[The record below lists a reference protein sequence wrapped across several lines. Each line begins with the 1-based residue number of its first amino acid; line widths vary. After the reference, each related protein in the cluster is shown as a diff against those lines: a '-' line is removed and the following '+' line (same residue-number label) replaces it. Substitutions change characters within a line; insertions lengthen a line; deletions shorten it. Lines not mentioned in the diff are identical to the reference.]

1 MKRERP
7 HYRGMA
13 LPTSFVRRITE
24 GQLNLAQ
31 TSSGDRQRSR
41 TRKIFIIKKTSRL
54 PSTNAAGKK
63 IRRILIFDN
72 HPDSLRLIF
81 GERANPYVDL
91 SVPQRVSSWELIV
104 VSILT
109 MSALFGMVWPLFCD
123 IGVLDAARSL
133 ERGNK
138 RRPLGG
144 TIKSRG
150 RTMAEKPESGD
161 R

>member
-1 MKRERP
+1 
-7 HYRGMA
+7 MA
-13 LPTSFVRRITE
+13 LPTLFVRRITE

-41 TRKIFIIKKTSRL
+41 TRKIFIIKKTSRV

-72 HPDSLRLIF
+72 HPDSLRLLF
-81 GERANPYVDL
+81 GERTNPYVDL

-109 MSALFGMVWPLFCD
+109 MSALFGMVWPLF
-123 IGVLDAARSL
+123 
-133 ERGNK
+133 
-138 RRPLGG
+138 
-144 TIKSRG
+144 
-150 RTMAEKPESGD
+150 
-161 R
+161 

>member
-1 MKRERP
+1 M
-7 HYRGMA
+7 
-13 LPTSFVRRITE
+13 PTLFVRRITE

-72 HPDSLRLIF
+72 HPDSLRLLF
-81 GERANPYVDL
+81 GERTNPYVDL

-109 MSALFGMVWPLFCD
+109 MSALFGMVWPLF
-123 IGVLDAARSL
+123 
-133 ERGNK
+133 
-138 RRPLGG
+138 
-144 TIKSRG
+144 
-150 RTMAEKPESGD
+150 
-161 R
+161 

>member
-1 MKRERP
+1 
-7 HYRGMA
+7 MA
-13 LPTSFVRRITE
+13 LPTLFVRRITE

-31 TSSGDRQRSR
+31 TSSGDKQRSR

-72 HPDSLRLIF
+72 HPDSLRLLF
-81 GERANPYVDL
+81 GERTNPYVDL

-109 MSALFGMVWPLFCD
+109 MSALFGMIWPLF
-123 IGVLDAARSL
+123 
-133 ERGNK
+133 
-138 RRPLGG
+138 
-144 TIKSRG
+144 
-150 RTMAEKPESGD
+150 
-161 R
+161 

>member
-1 MKRERP
+1 
-7 HYRGMA
+7 MA
-13 LPTSFVRRITE
+13 LPTLFVRRITE

-91 SVPQRVSSWELIV
+91 SVPQRVSSWQLIV

-109 MSALFGMVWPLFCD
+109 MSALFGMVWPLF
-123 IGVLDAARSL
+123 
-133 ERGNK
+133 
-138 RRPLGG
+138 
-144 TIKSRG
+144 
-150 RTMAEKPESGD
+150 
-161 R
+161 

>member
-1 MKRERP
+1 
-7 HYRGMA
+7 MA

-72 HPDSLRLIF
+72 HPDSLRLLF
-81 GERANPYVDL
+81 GERTNPYVDL

-109 MSALFGMVWPLFCD
+109 MSALFGMVWPLF
-123 IGVLDAARSL
+123 
-133 ERGNK
+133 
-138 RRPLGG
+138 
-144 TIKSRG
+144 
-150 RTMAEKPESGD
+150 
-161 R
+161 

>member
-1 MKRERP
+1 
-7 HYRGMA
+7 MA
-13 LPTSFVRRITE
+13 LPTLFVRRITE
-24 GQLNLAQ
+24 GQLNLAR

-72 HPDSLRLIF
+72 HPDSLRLLF
-81 GERANPYVDL
+81 GERTNPYVDL

-109 MSALFGMVWPLFCD
+109 MSALFGMVWPLF
-123 IGVLDAARSL
+123 
-133 ERGNK
+133 
-138 RRPLGG
+138 
-144 TIKSRG
+144 
-150 RTMAEKPESGD
+150 
-161 R
+161 

>member
-1 MKRERP
+1 
-7 HYRGMA
+7 MA
-13 LPTSFVRRITE
+13 LPTLFVRRITE

-31 TSSGDRQRSR
+31 TSSGDRQRSW

-72 HPDSLRLIF
+72 HPDSLRLLF
-81 GERANPYVDL
+81 GERTNPHVDL

-109 MSALFGMVWPLFCD
+109 MSALFGMVWPLF
-123 IGVLDAARSL
+123 
-133 ERGNK
+133 
-138 RRPLGG
+138 
-144 TIKSRG
+144 
-150 RTMAEKPESGD
+150 
-161 R
+161 

>member
-1 MKRERP
+1 M
-7 HYRGMA
+7 
-13 LPTSFVRRITE
+13 PTSFVRRITE

-72 HPDSLRLIF
+72 HPDSLRLLF
-81 GERANPYVDL
+81 GERTNPYVDL

-109 MSALFGMVWPLFCD
+109 MSALFGMVWPLF
-123 IGVLDAARSL
+123 
-133 ERGNK
+133 
-138 RRPLGG
+138 
-144 TIKSRG
+144 
-150 RTMAEKPESGD
+150 
-161 R
+161 

>member
-1 MKRERP
+1 
-7 HYRGMA
+7 MA
-13 LPTSFVRRITE
+13 LPTLFVRRITE
-24 GQLNLAQ
+24 GQLDLAQ

-72 HPDSLRLIF
+72 HPDSLRLLF
-81 GERANPYVDL
+81 GERTNPYVDL

-109 MSALFGMVWPLFCD
+109 MSALFGMVWPLF
-123 IGVLDAARSL
+123 
-133 ERGNK
+133 
-138 RRPLGG
+138 
-144 TIKSRG
+144 
-150 RTMAEKPESGD
+150 
-161 R
+161 

>member
-1 MKRERP
+1 
-7 HYRGMA
+7 MA
-13 LPTSFVRRITE
+13 LPTLFVRRITE

-72 HPDSLRLIF
+72 HPDSLRLLF
-81 GERANPYVDL
+81 GERTNPYVDL
-91 SVPQRVSSWELIV
+91 SVPQRVSSWQLIV

-109 MSALFGMVWPLFCD
+109 MSALFGMVWPLF
-123 IGVLDAARSL
+123 
-133 ERGNK
+133 
-138 RRPLGG
+138 
-144 TIKSRG
+144 
-150 RTMAEKPESGD
+150 
-161 R
+161 